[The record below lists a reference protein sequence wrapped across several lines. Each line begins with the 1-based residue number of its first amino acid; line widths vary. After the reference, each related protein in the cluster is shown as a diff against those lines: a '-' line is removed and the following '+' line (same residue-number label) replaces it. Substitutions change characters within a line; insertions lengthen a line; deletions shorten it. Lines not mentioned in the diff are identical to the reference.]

1 MKTVELYRRVV
12 SEAAPAKEV
21 AGKDDAKST
30 ADAQINQTLEL
41 VTKYEMCNTKCLDMT
56 KIGIKSQQSVFQPK
70 DDYKD
75 FEDIDE
81 KKKDILVL
89 HLPRL
94 KVSSNYLTDNRALLV
109 RPA

>member
-1 MKTVELYRRVV
+1 
-12 SEAAPAKEV
+12 
-21 AGKDDAKST
+21 
-30 ADAQINQTLEL
+30 
-41 VTKYEMCNTKCLDMT
+41 MCNTKCVDMT
-56 KIGIKSQQSVFQPK
+56 KIGIKSEQSVFQPK

-94 KVSSNYLTDNRALLV
+94 KVSSNYLTNNRALLV